1 MFFELSLID
10 FGDYLIYFFPLWWRI
25 EEEREKNFSGKIKL
39 ILWNWGQPGLK
50 IGGKDFA
57 LTFIKE
63 DIIGEKGRNF
73 INDRSDRVLC
83 NFSYESSLEVEK
95 FGLLKLYKE
104 NLAMLVILEK
114 GSLRIA
120 QWKHE

>member
-1 MFFELSLID
+1 M
-10 FGDYLIYFFPLWWRI
+10 
-25 EEEREKNFSGKIKL
+25 
-39 ILWNWGQPGLK
+39 K

-120 QWKHE
+120 SKNRSTHRFIIQF